1 MDKKNKEEEEERP
14 CCPSSAARMIRKV
27 MIGGKEVGIAQ
38 LDQIISKI
46 SKMSLTDE
54 NELSSVL
61 IKEVKIY
68 NYVPRSKEN
77 EYRKAVMEEYR
88 KRTHGPQR

>member
-1 MDKKNKEEEEERP
+1 
-14 CCPSSAARMIRKV
+14 MIRKV